1 MLCREWARNGK
12 KGKLHYGLTQSTP
25 PMVTDPILLVEYDSG
40 AGIGWLGALNLPSSR
55 ESSSTSGP
63 SAEYLGSLLNVNED
77 LLAQSLA
84 NTNAPSPA
92 PHHQPTSIPGIPM
105 PLATPSS
112 ESILTT
118 TATTTTTDK
127 DTTNNYV
134 TSPPITPDESL
145 LKCAIH
151 EPSSS

>member
-1 MLCREWARNGK
+1 MEKTLMDYDQSLEALEKQREELELVMQRMGK
-12 KGKLHYGLTQSTP
+12 
-25 PMVTDPILLVEYDSG
+25 EWEESG

-84 NTNAPSPA
+84 NTTTPSPA
-92 PHHQPTSIPGIPM
+92 PHHPPASIPGIPL

-118 TATTTTTDK
+118 TTTTAD
-127 DTTNNYV
+127 NNETKRTSYV

-145 LKCAIH
+145 LKGAIN
-151 EPSSS
+151 EPPPSS